1 LEKSGCQSHAY
12 VIMVNHLHFLIPPP
26 SKQRTTCYIYAEQW
40 QIISMLPAISQ
51 AQSGKGIL
59 VSSIYLRFIN
69 ILKCPPIKAGIVT
82 TLNDYLWSSYLP
94 NALGVGDELTTS
106 HNLYLSLGN
115 DVESRC
121 VKYQALFDGLDLIK

>member
-1 LEKSGCQSHAY
+1 MQS
-12 VIMVNHLHFLIPPP
+12 NGELFQCCP
-26 SKQRTTCYIYAEQW
+26 
-40 QIISMLPAISQ
+40 
-51 AQSGKGIL
+51 QSYRHNLGRAL